1 MMKKIK
7 ITVLKKVF
15 HEELAN
21 LYERSSSNMCNMQE
35 DMTFIVVDLNQPK
48 GMCAGAWHSLYPYV
62 FALANGTN
70 KFFDGW
76 LKEDN
81 KAIVSCDDG
90 IRPVSFLVE
99 VLDEN

>member
-48 GMCAGAWHSLYPYV
+48 GMCASAWHSLYPTRR
-62 FALANGTN
+62 LRWLLQPHSSTTPNGN
-70 KFFDGW
+70 KDAQ
-76 LKEDN
+76 ESYR
-81 KAIVSCDDG
+81 V
-90 IRPVSFLVE
+90 
-99 VLDEN
+99 